1 MNAEKEKEKKL
12 IKKIADEVEK
22 RLEKDIIENIEK
34 HINKKHEETLGCFVA
49 VAQTSDV
56 EMLS

>member
-12 IKKIADEVEK
+12 IKKIADAVEE
-22 RLEKDIIENIEK
+22 RMEKDLKDYID
-34 HINKKHEETLGCFVA
+34 KKHQETLGCFVA

-56 EMLS
+56 ENLS